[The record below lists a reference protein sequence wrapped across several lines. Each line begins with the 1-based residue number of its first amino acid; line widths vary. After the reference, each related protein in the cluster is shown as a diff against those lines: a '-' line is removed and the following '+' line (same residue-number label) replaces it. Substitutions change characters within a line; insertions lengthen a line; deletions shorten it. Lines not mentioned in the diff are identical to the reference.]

1 MWQINMLDAGRIH
14 PKPIHPAREVVAVLC
29 GGVVPADGNG

>member
-14 PKPIHPAREVVAVLC
+14 PEKKAEQDA
-29 GGVVPADGNG
+29 AQDGRCVSDWSNLKK

>member
-14 PKPIHPAREVVAVLC
+14 PKHI
-29 GGVVPADGNG
+29 